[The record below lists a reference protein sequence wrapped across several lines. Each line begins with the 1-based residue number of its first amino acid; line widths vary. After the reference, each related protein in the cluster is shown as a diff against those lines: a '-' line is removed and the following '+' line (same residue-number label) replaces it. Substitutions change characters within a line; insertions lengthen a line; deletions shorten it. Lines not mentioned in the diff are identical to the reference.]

1 MTDQQSDY
9 FVALENYDWALE
21 NRLNSADKE
30 KYEVHLR
37 KLLEIG
43 YGNFDE
49 NLRRIRKFRDDY
61 LNSVLDDYEKDRIKE
76 EESKLQTKEWYFL
89 YIKNLK

>member
-1 MTDQQSDY
+1 MSDQQFDY
-9 FVALENYDWALE
+9 FWSLE

-30 KYEVHLR
+30 KYEVYLR
-37 KLLEIG
+37 KLLEMG

-61 LNSVLDDYEKDRIKE
+61 VNRVLDDYEKDRIKE

>member
-9 FVALENYDWALE
+9 FWSLE

-30 KYEVHLR
+30 KYEVYLR
-37 KLLEIG
+37 KLLEMG

-61 LNSVLDDYEKDRIKE
+61 VNRVLDDYEKDRIKE
-76 EESKLQTKEWYFL
+76 EESKLQTKE
-89 YIKNLK
+89 

>member
-9 FVALENYDWALE
+9 FWSLE

-30 KYEVHLR
+30 KYEVPLR
-37 KLLEIG
+37 ELFEMG

-61 LNSVLDDYEKDRIKE
+61 VNRVLDDYEKDQIKE

>member
-9 FVALENYDWALE
+9 FWSLE

-30 KYEVHLR
+30 KYEVYLR
-37 KLLEIG
+37 KLLEMG

-61 LNSVLDDYEKDRIKE
+61 VNRVLDDYEKDRIKE